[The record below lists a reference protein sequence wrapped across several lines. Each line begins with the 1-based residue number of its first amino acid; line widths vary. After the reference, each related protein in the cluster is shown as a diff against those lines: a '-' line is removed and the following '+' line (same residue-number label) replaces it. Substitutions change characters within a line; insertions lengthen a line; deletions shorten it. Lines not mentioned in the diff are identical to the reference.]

1 MSVLWARFEL
11 DLTYFL
17 CVYGPI
23 MFIVILSLQKVGSND
38 PTLITCC
45 VLE

>member
-17 CVYGPI
+17 CVYVPI
-23 MFIVILSLQKVGSND
+23 LFIVILNPHKGGHMT
-38 PTLITCC
+38 PLIT
-45 VLE
+45 